1 MRKLKPNAI
10 DLLTQ
15 DHEFVKKA
23 FRAFEKMDHDDHE
36 ALGNLVGQVCDALE
50 VHTKVEEEVF
60 YPAARKALKDE
71 DLMNE
76 AEIEHDSAKTLIRQL
91 KRMKPDDPKYV
102 ATFTVLGEYVK
113 HHVKEEEEEM
123 FPKARRRKIN
133 MQRLGDRLLA
143 RKIQLT
149 R

>member
-1 MRKLKPNAI
+1 MKKPKPNAI
-10 DLLTQ
+10 NMLME
-15 DHEFVKKA
+15 DHKYVQKA
-23 FRAFEKMDHDDHE
+23 FKAFEDMDHDDHE
-36 ALGNLVGQVCDALE
+36 AMQNLVGQVCEALE

-60 YPAARKALKDE
+60 YPAARKVLKDE

-113 HHVKEEEEEM
+113 HHVKEEESEM
-123 FPKARRRKIN
+123 FPKARRRRIN
-133 MQRLGDRLLA
+133 LERLGNRLLA
-143 RKIQLT
+143 RKIQLSS
-149 R
+149 